1 MFKGR
6 IIIYCENCGNILLGC
21 NVSDEEFEKS
31 KDVPLRIKQPVC
43 SVCSKIKKEWIK
55 K

>member
-1 MFKGR
+1 MDKGR
-6 IIIYCENCGNILLGC
+6 IVIVCEHCGVILREKE
-21 NVSDEEFEKS
+21 VSDKEFEKS

-43 SVCSKIKKEWIK
+43 SVCSKIKKGWIK

>member
-1 MFKGR
+1 MKGR
-6 IIIYCENCGNILLGC
+6 ITIVCEQCGVILKDIE
-21 NVSDEEFEKS
+21 VSDKEFEKS